1 MSSWSLK
8 SIPPHD
14 WYLCLDVDSYF
25 DHEHHPENMFEE
37 GYTRPIPLENR
48 DIIVSIYFNG
58 EVDTPEFNIESKE
71 SLSKDDIKIANKSIS
86 KILGT
91 EMDIRPLYD
100 QAVHD
105 LILRDKLSSLYG
117 LKRMSRANLF
127 EDIQNRIVEMQMNH
141 KPTAKK
147 MMYAI
152 RKTYGTSLD
161 YMGETLASW
170 PKPFQLM
177 SAEPMNIRKLGPTL
191 RKGQY
196 LVELA
201 NKIVCGETDIDFLTK
216 TDPLTAYNTLI
227 KIKGIGPT
235 AAQDIIMMRG
245 RTDAIFPSNIQK
257 GEEKGL
263 RRWLI
268 WSYGGDPNKCT
279 DDEFQDYIK
288 NWKGFESS
296 ALEFL
301 YVNWILT
308 EKEKKIAK
316 NK

>member
-1 MSSWSLK
+1 MSSWTLK

-25 DHEHHPENMFEE
+25 DHEHHPETMFED
-37 GYTRPIPLENR
+37 GFTRPIPLEDR
-48 DIIVSIYFNG
+48 DIIVTIFFNG
-58 EVDTPEFNIESKE
+58 DVDAPEFNIDCVETLTTHE
-71 SLSKDDIKIANKSIS
+71 IKIANKSIS

-91 EMDIRPLYD
+91 PMDIRPLYD
-100 QAVHD
+100 QAGNDPV
-105 LILRDKLSSLYG
+105 LADKLSSLYG
-117 LKRMSRANLF
+117 LKRMTRANLF

-152 RKTYGTSLD
+152 RETYGTSLE
-161 YMGETLASW
+161 YRGGILAAWSR
-170 PKPFQLM
+170 PFQLM
-177 SAEPMNIRKLGPTL
+177 KADPANIRKLGPTL

-201 NKIVCGETDIDFLTK
+201 SNIVGGTTDIEFLTK
-216 TDPLTAYNTLI
+216 TDPITAYNTCI

-235 AAQDIIMMRG
+235 AAQDIILMRG
-245 RTDAIFPSNIQK
+245 RTDAVFPSNIQK

-268 WSYGGDPNKCT
+268 WSYGGDPNNCT
-279 DDEFQDYIK
+279 ENEFLELIK
-288 NWKGFESS
+288 HWKGFESS

-301 YVNWILT
+301 YVNWILF
-308 EKEKKIAK
+308 EKEKKASK
-316 NK
+316 K

>member
-1 MSSWSLK
+1 MSSWTVK

-25 DHEHHPENMFEE
+25 DHEHQPEAMFEE
-37 GYTRPIPLENR
+37 GFTRPIPLYDR
-48 DIIVSIYFNG
+48 DIVVSMFFNG
-58 EVDTPEFNIESKE
+58 DVDDPEFSIDCKE
-71 SLSKDDIKIANKSIS
+71 SLTTEEIEVANKSIS

-100 QAVHD
+100 QASD
-105 LILRDKLSSLYG
+105 DAILGDKLSSLYG
-117 LKRMSRANLF
+117 LKRMTRANLF

-152 RKTYGTSLD
+152 RETYGASLV
-161 YMGETLASW
+161 YQGGTLASW
-170 PKPFQLM
+170 PRPLQLLK
-177 SAEPMNIRKLGPTL
+177 ADPANIRKLGPTL

-201 NKIVCGETDIDFLTK
+201 NKIVSGETDLDQLSDADPTK
-216 TDPLTAYNTLI
+216 AYETLVG
-227 KIKGIGPT
+227 IKGIGPT

-245 RTDAIFPSNIQK
+245 RTNAVFPSNYQK

-268 WSYGGDPNKCT
+268 WSYGGDPNNCT
-279 DDEFQDYIK
+279 ENEFQEYIE

-296 ALEFL
+296 ALEFM
-301 YVNWILT
+301 YVNWVLS
-308 EKEKKIAK
+308 EKERRAARKR
-316 NK
+316 